1 MIRAIII
8 FLTILLPVNFNIA
21 EPNFNDP
28 DFKKENFSINFNS
41 AGKNLF
47 EIKLYLPRASFVK
60 LTVSDEKNKTV
71 KTLLNENIK
80 SGNYELTFNANDLKK
95 GNYKLNFKAK
105 NYSEVKE
112 FRIE

>member
-1 MIRAIII
+1 MIRTIII
-8 FLTILLPVNFNIA
+8 FIAILLPVNFSIA

-28 DFKKENFSINFNS
+28 DLKKENFSISFNS
-41 AGKNLF
+41 TGNNLF
-47 EIKLYLPRASFVK
+47 VIKLYLPRASFVK

-80 SGNYELTFNANDLKK
+80 SGNYELTFNASDLKK

-105 NYSEVKE
+105 NNSEAKE
-112 FRIE
+112 IRIE